1 MEKKNIGY
9 KILEVVL
16 GILSSFNL
24 FQTYGNVFIIY

>member
-16 GILSSFNL
+16 GILSHS
-24 FQTYGNVFIIY
+24 IYFKLIEMFS